1 MNNFIN
7 NLQKRERALL
17 SALLLI
23 IFVVVIIFGVSS
35 YITKHSISVKNLN
48 KAKSNYEYVY
58 SKALILERA
67 IIFEDLTKEAIY
79 ILLNKSGL
87 DKSIT
92 EIEIAKS
99 NLSTLVMFKT
109 LSFKDGVNFSEN
121 IANNTKMKLKE
132 ITYTQ
137 TEEIMVFELI
147 LY

>member
-17 SALLLI
+17 SILFLLV
-23 IFVVVIIFGVSS
+23 FAVVIILGISS
-35 YITKHSISVKNLN
+35 YVTKHSISVKNLN

-99 NLSTLVMFKT
+99 NLSTLVTFKT
-109 LSFKDGVNFSEN
+109 LSLKDGVNFSGD
-121 IANNTKMKLKE
+121 IANNTKMNLKK
-132 ITYTQ
+132 ITYTHAKE
-137 TEEIMVFELI
+137 TMVFELV
-147 LY
+147 LN

>member
-67 IIFEDLTKEAIY
+67 IIFEDLTKDAIY

-99 NLSTLVMFKT
+99 DLSTLVMFKT
-109 LSFKDGVNFSEN
+109 LSLKDGVNFSED
-121 IANNTKMKLKE
+121 IANNTKMNLKK
-132 ITYTQ
+132 ITYTHAKE
-137 TEEIMVFELI
+137 TMVFELV
-147 LY
+147 LN

>member
-7 NLQKRERALL
+7 NLPKRERALL

-23 IFVVVIIFGVSS
+23 IFVVVIIFGVSF

-109 LSFKDGVNFSEN
+109 LSFKDGVNFSED
-121 IANNTKMKLKE
+121 IANNTKMNLKK
-132 ITYTQ
+132 ITYTH
-137 TEEIMVFELI
+137 TKETMVFELV
-147 LY
+147 LN

>member
-23 IFVVVIIFGVSS
+23 IFVVVIIFGVSF

-99 NLSTLVMFKT
+99 NLSTLVTFKT
-109 LSFKDGVNFSEN
+109 LSLKDGVNFSED
-121 IANNTKMKLKE
+121 IANNTKMKLKK

-137 TEEIMVFELI
+137 AKETMVFELV
-147 LY
+147 LN

>member
-99 NLSTLVMFKT
+99 NLSTLVTFKT
-109 LSFKDGVNFSEN
+109 LSLKDGVNFSED
-121 IANNTKMKLKE
+121 IANNTKMNLKK
-132 ITYTQ
+132 ITYTHVK
-137 TEEIMVFELI
+137 EIMVFELV
-147 LY
+147 LN

>member
-48 KAKSNYEYVY
+48 KAKSNYEYVH

-99 NLSTLVMFKT
+99 DLSTLVMFKT
-109 LSFKDGVNFSEN
+109 SSLKDGVNFSED
-121 IANNTKMKLKE
+121 IANNTKMNLKK
-132 ITYTQ
+132 ITHTHVKE
-137 TEEIMVFELI
+137 TMVFELV
-147 LY
+147 LN

>member
-109 LSFKDGVNFSEN
+109 LSLKDGVNFSED
-121 IANNTKMKLKE
+121 IANNTKMNLKK
-132 ITYTQ
+132 ITYTHVKE
-137 TEEIMVFELI
+137 TMVFELV
-147 LY
+147 LN

>member
-23 IFVVVIIFGVSS
+23 IFVVVIIFGVSF

-67 IIFEDLTKEAIY
+67 IIFEDLTKDAIY

-99 NLSTLVMFKT
+99 DLSTLVMFKT
-109 LSFKDGVNFSEN
+109 LSLKDGVNFSED
-121 IANNTKMKLKE
+121 IANNTKMNLKK
-132 ITYTQ
+132 ITYTHAKE
-137 TEEIMVFELI
+137 TMVFELV
-147 LY
+147 LN

>member
-17 SALLLI
+17 SVLLLI
-23 IFVVVIIFGVSS
+23 IFLVVIIFGVSS

-99 NLSTLVMFKT
+99 NLSTLVTFKT
-109 LSFKDGVNFSEN
+109 LSLKDGVNFSED
-121 IANNTKMKLKE
+121 IANNTKMNLKK
-132 ITYTQ
+132 ITYTHAKE
-137 TEEIMVFELI
+137 TMVFELV
-147 LY
+147 LN

>member
-67 IIFEDLTKEAIY
+67 IIFEDLTKDAIY

-99 NLSTLVMFKT
+99 DLSTLVMFKT
-109 LSFKDGVNFSEN
+109 LSLKDGVNFSED

>member
-99 NLSTLVMFKT
+99 NLSTLVTFKT
-109 LSFKDGVNFSEN
+109 LSLKDGVNFSED
-121 IANNTKMKLKE
+121 IANNTKMNLKK
-132 ITYTQ
+132 ITYTHVKE
-137 TEEIMVFELI
+137 TMVFELV
-147 LY
+147 LD

>member
-48 KAKSNYEYVY
+48 KAKSNYEYVH

-109 LSFKDGVNFSEN
+109 LSFKDGVNFSED
-121 IANNTKMKLKE
+121 IANNTKMNLKK
-132 ITYTQ
+132 ITYTH
-137 TEEIMVFELI
+137 TKETMVFELV
-147 LY
+147 LN

>member
-109 LSFKDGVNFSEN
+109 LSFKDGVNFSED
-121 IANNTKMKLKE
+121 IANNTKMNLKK
-132 ITYTQ
+132 ITYTHVK
-137 TEEIMVFELI
+137 EIMVFELV
-147 LY
+147 LN

>member
-17 SALLLI
+17 SVLLLI
-23 IFVVVIIFGVSS
+23 IFLVVIIFGVSS

-67 IIFEDLTKEAIY
+67 IILEDLTKEAIY

-92 EIEIAKS
+92 EIELAKS
-99 NLSTLVMFKT
+99 DLLTLVKFKT
-109 LSFKDGVNFSEN
+109 LSLKDGVNFSED
-121 IANNTKMKLKE
+121 IANNTKMNLKK
-132 ITYTQ
+132 ITYTH
-137 TEEIMVFELI
+137 TKETMVFELV
-147 LY
+147 LN

>member
-23 IFVVVIIFGVSS
+23 IFVVVIIFGVSF

-109 LSFKDGVNFSEN
+109 LSFKDGVNFSED
-121 IANNTKMKLKE
+121 IANNTKMKLKK

-137 TEEIMVFELI
+137 AKETMVFELV
-147 LY
+147 LN

>member
-109 LSFKDGVNFSEN
+109 LSLKDGVNFSED
-121 IANNTKMKLKE
+121 IANNTKMNLKK
-132 ITYTQ
+132 ITYTHAKE
-137 TEEIMVFELI
+137 TMVFELV
-147 LY
+147 LN

>member
-48 KAKSNYEYVY
+48 KAKSSYEYVY

-109 LSFKDGVNFSEN
+109 LSLKDGVNFSED
-121 IANNTKMKLKE
+121 IANNTKMNLKK
-132 ITYTQ
+132 ITYTHAKE
-137 TEEIMVFELI
+137 TMVFELV
-147 LY
+147 LN

>member
-109 LSFKDGVNFSEN
+109 LSFKDGVNFSED
-121 IANNTKMKLKE
+121 IANNTKMNLKK
-132 ITYTQ
+132 ITYTH
-137 TEEIMVFELI
+137 TKEIMVFELV
-147 LY
+147 LN

>member
-99 NLSTLVMFKT
+99 NLSTLVTFKT
-109 LSFKDGVNFSEN
+109 LSLKDGVNFSED
-121 IANNTKMKLKE
+121 IANNTKMNLKK
-132 ITYTQ
+132 ITYTHAK
-137 TEEIMVFELI
+137 EIMVFELV
-147 LY
+147 LN

>member
-23 IFVVVIIFGVSS
+23 IFVVVIIFGVSF

-99 NLSTLVMFKT
+99 NLSTLVTFKT
-109 LSFKDGVNFSEN
+109 LSLKDGVNFSED
-121 IANNTKMKLKE
+121 IANNTKMNLKK
-132 ITYTQ
+132 ITYTH
-137 TEEIMVFELI
+137 TKETMVFELV
-147 LY
+147 LN

>member
-99 NLSTLVMFKT
+99 DLSTLVMFKT
-109 LSFKDGVNFSEN
+109 LSLKDGVNFSED
-121 IANNTKMKLKE
+121 IANNTKMNLKK
-132 ITYTQ
+132 ITYTHVKE
-137 TEEIMVFELI
+137 TMVFELV
-147 LY
+147 LN

>member
-1 MNNFIN
+1 MNNFID

-48 KAKSNYEYVY
+48 KAKSNYEYVH

-99 NLSTLVMFKT
+99 DLSTLVMFKT
-109 LSFKDGVNFSEN
+109 LSLKDGVNFSED
-121 IANNTKMKLKE
+121 IANNTKMNLKK
-132 ITYTQ
+132 ITYTHAKE
-137 TEEIMVFELI
+137 TMVFELV
-147 LY
+147 LN

>member
-23 IFVVVIIFGVSS
+23 IFVVVIIFGVSF

-99 NLSTLVMFKT
+99 DLSTLVMFKT
-109 LSFKDGVNFSEN
+109 LSFKDGVNFSED
-121 IANNTKMKLKE
+121 IANNTKMNLKK
-132 ITYTQ
+132 ITYTH
-137 TEEIMVFELI
+137 TKETMVFELV
-147 LY
+147 LN

>member
-109 LSFKDGVNFSEN
+109 LSFKDGVNFSED
-121 IANNTKMKLKE
+121 IANNTKMNLKK
-132 ITYTQ
+132 ITYTH
-137 TEEIMVFELI
+137 TKETMVFELV
-147 LY
+147 LN

>member
-17 SALLLI
+17 SVLLLI
-23 IFVVVIIFGVSS
+23 IFLVVIIFGVSS

-67 IIFEDLTKEAIY
+67 IILEDLTKEAIY

-92 EIEIAKS
+92 EIELAKS
-99 NLSTLVMFKT
+99 DLLTLVKFKT
-109 LSFKDGVNFSEN
+109 LSLKDGVNFSED
-121 IANNTKMKLKE
+121 IANNTKMNLKK
-132 ITYTQ
+132 ITYTH
-137 TEEIMVFELI
+137 TKETMVFELV
-147 LY
+147 LD

>member
-23 IFVVVIIFGVSS
+23 IFVVVIIFGVSF

-99 NLSTLVMFKT
+99 DLSTLVMFKT
-109 LSFKDGVNFSEN
+109 LSLKDGVNFSED
-121 IANNTKMKLKE
+121 IANNTKMNLKK
-132 ITYTQ
+132 ITYTHVKE
-137 TEEIMVFELI
+137 TMVFELV
-147 LY
+147 LN

>member
-23 IFVVVIIFGVSS
+23 IFVVVIIFGVSF

-99 NLSTLVMFKT
+99 DLSTLVMFKT
-109 LSFKDGVNFSEN
+109 LSLKDGVNFSED
-121 IANNTKMKLKE
+121 IANNTKMNLKK
-132 ITYTQ
+132 ITYTH
-137 TEEIMVFELI
+137 TKETMVFELV
-147 LY
+147 LN

>member
-99 NLSTLVMFKT
+99 NLSTLVTFKT
-109 LSFKDGVNFSEN
+109 LSLKDGVNFSED
-121 IANNTKMKLKE
+121 IANNTKMNLKK
-132 ITYTQ
+132 ITYTHVKE
-137 TEEIMVFELI
+137 TMVFELV
-147 LY
+147 LN

>member
-99 NLSTLVMFKT
+99 NLSTLVTFKT
-109 LSFKDGVNFSEN
+109 LSLKDGVNFSED
-121 IANNTKMKLKE
+121 IANNTKMNLKK
-132 ITYTQ
+132 ITYTHAKE
-137 TEEIMVFELI
+137 TMVFELV
-147 LY
+147 LN

>member
-109 LSFKDGVNFSEN
+109 LSFKDGVNFSED
-121 IANNTKMKLKE
+121 IANNTKMRLKK

-137 TEEIMVFELI
+137 AEETMVFELV
-147 LY
+147 LD

>member
-99 NLSTLVMFKT
+99 NLSTLVTFKT
-109 LSFKDGVNFSEN
+109 LSLKDGVNFSED
-121 IANNTKMKLKE
+121 IANNTKINLKK
-132 ITYTQ
+132 ITYTHVKE
-137 TEEIMVFELI
+137 TMVFELV
-147 LY
+147 LN

>member
-99 NLSTLVMFKT
+99 DLSTLVTFKT
-109 LSFKDGVNFSEN
+109 LSLKDGVNFSED
-121 IANNTKMKLKE
+121 IANNTKMNLKK
-132 ITYTQ
+132 ITYTH
-137 TEEIMVFELI
+137 TKETMVFELV
-147 LY
+147 LN

>member
-17 SALLLI
+17 SVLLFI
-23 IFVVVIIFGVSS
+23 IFLVVIIFGVSS

-67 IIFEDLTKEAIY
+67 IILEDLTKEAIY

-92 EIEIAKS
+92 EIELAKS
-99 NLSTLVMFKT
+99 DLLTLVKFKT
-109 LSFKDGVNFSEN
+109 LSLKDGVNFSED
-121 IANNTKMKLKE
+121 IANNTKMRLKK

-137 TEEIMVFELI
+137 AEEIMVFELV
-147 LY
+147 LD

>member
-99 NLSTLVMFKT
+99 NLSTLVTFKT
-109 LSFKDGVNFSEN
+109 LSLEDGVNFSED
-121 IANNTKMKLKE
+121 IANNTKMNLKK
-132 ITYTQ
+132 ITYTHVKE
-137 TEEIMVFELI
+137 TMVFELV
-147 LY
+147 LN

>member
-23 IFVVVIIFGVSS
+23 IFVVVIIFGVSF

-99 NLSTLVMFKT
+99 NLSTLVTFKT
-109 LSFKDGVNFSEN
+109 LSLKDGVNFSED
-121 IANNTKMKLKE
+121 IANNTKMNLKK
-132 ITYTQ
+132 ITYTHVKE
-137 TEEIMVFELI
+137 TMVFELV
-147 LY
+147 LN

>member
-109 LSFKDGVNFSEN
+109 LSFKDGVNFSED
-121 IANNTKMKLKE
+121 IANNTKMNLKK
-132 ITYTQ
+132 ITYTHVKE
-137 TEEIMVFELI
+137 TMVFELV
-147 LY
+147 LN

>member
-109 LSFKDGVNFSEN
+109 LSLKDGVNFSED
-121 IANNTKMKLKE
+121 IANNTKMNLKK
-132 ITYTQ
+132 ITYTHAK
-137 TEEIMVFELI
+137 EAMVFELV
-147 LY
+147 LN